1 VNSARVYFFKK
12 KKQLAIPNLTQAGRS
27 GFSFRAFL
35 NKTKAS
41 SKFPLQK

>member
-1 VNSARVYFFKK
+1 VNSAKVNFLSR

-27 GFSFRAFL
+27 GFNFSAFL
-35 NKTKAS
+35 NKAKAS